1 MSALKPL
8 SLAQHFEAPDDFVGC
23 FGWLCGYSADAEFL
37 DDAVER
43 FTRQTRNQRAY
54 GGRIALALMLDPGN
68 PNVSLMDAP
77 GVLHLPIKDPG
88 HKPFALLHA
97 KVAVLGFRHIKD
109 ARDWQLRLLVSTGN
123 WTRATLEDNLDLVWR
138 SDLSSKD
145 LHASDDAVR
154 RGCADIKAAWEM
166 LDWLRRDFDTRVL
179 AAVPQERK
187 DTESGSASRLF
198 EDWVTQA
205 SREAAGTPPR
215 YFDNRKRSL
224 LEQLPAMIE
233 RTGDTVARNYLAMGS
248 GFYESSATPN
258 AIPSVLN
265 RIVNTLQGSGGKRLL
280 AGSRTIDVFV
290 NPKGCQAVADS
301 VQALNAADWT
311 VRKAG
316 QPGYFGQNARRA
328 LHAKFIFSANESQN
342 SNTCKSAWVYL
353 GSGNLTGPGFAHKM
367 ARNGG
372 NLEAGVVFAP
382 DPLYWKSGEDIPP
395 EQVLTH
401 VLPVQ
406 REDDFNHN
414 PNGLVAGGDMPERE
428 PDFIAAPVAWLFWH
442 EEDRAGWLQAP
453 DHVLEPFD
461 VLDEAGKV
469 CQRDATGGIIWSG
482 RQPRQVQI
490 RWTAGGQT
498 RHSSV
503 PILDEFGRFAAT
515 ALPAIDLLEEAWWQL
530 ANFPMPPDDEDLSPA
545 SDFEPSAHLN
555 QPPGTTSS
563 SAQYPVRQMMQLIEN
578 IAAKQTA
585 VSQADWS
592 TWCARLEQCLVQA
605 AGNAVIKAFSDLE
618 INPLG
623 PLWQPPF
630 RPDFAKTADTP
641 DGQRYEDV
649 LHRVEINWKVAEF
662 NKIGAWQ

>member
-1 MSALKPL
+1 MSAWKPL
-8 SLAQHFEAPDDFVGC
+8 SLAQHFEAPDDFIGY

-68 PNVSLMDAP
+68 PNVSLTDAP
-77 GVLHLPIKDPG
+77 GVLHLPIKDPVD
-88 HKPFALLHA
+88 KPFALLHA
-97 KVAVLGFRHIKD
+97 KVALLGFRPIKD
-109 ARDWQLRLLVSTGN
+109 AWNWQLRLLVSTGN
-123 WTRATLEDNLDLVWR
+123 WTRATLEDSLDLVWR

-145 LHASDDAVR
+145 LQASDDSVR

-166 LDWLRRDFDTRVL
+166 LDWLRRYFDARVL
-179 AAVPQERK
+179 AAVPRERNE
-187 DTESGSASRLF
+187 TESGSASRLF
-198 EDWVTQA
+198 ENWISQA
-205 SREAAGTPPR
+205 SREAAGIAPR
-215 YFDNRKRSL
+215 YFDNRERSL

-233 RTGDTVARNYLAMGS
+233 RTGATVARNYLAMGS

-265 RIVNTLQGSGGKRLL
+265 HIVNTLQGNGGKRLL
-280 AGSRTIDVFV
+280 TGWPTLDVFV

-301 VQALNAADWT
+301 VQAMSAARWT
-311 VRKAG
+311 VRAAK
-316 QPGYFGQNARRA
+316 QPGYFGQNARRV
-328 LHAKFIFSANESQN
+328 LHAKFIFSANECQN
-342 SNTCKSAWVYL
+342 SNTCNSAWVYL

-367 ARNGG
+367 VRNGG

-382 DPLYWKSGEDIPP
+382 GPLYWKSGEDIPP

-442 EEDRAGWLQAP
+442 EEDHAGWLQAP
-453 DHVLEPFD
+453 DNVLEPFD
-461 VLDEAGKV
+461 VLDEAGKA
-469 CQRDATGGIIWSG
+469 CQRDANGGIIWSG
-482 RQPRQVQI
+482 RQPRQVPI

-515 ALPAIDLLEEAWWQL
+515 ALPAIDLEEAWWQL
-530 ANFPMPPDDEDLSPA
+530 ANFPMPPDDEVLPPA
-545 SDFEPSAHLN
+545 SDFEPPAHLN
-555 QPPGTTSS
+555 QPCAATAL
-563 SAQYPVRQMMQLIEN
+563 AQYPVRQMMQLIEN

-592 TWCARLEQCLVQA
+592 AWCARLEQSLIQA
-605 AGNAVIKAFSDLE
+605 AGNAVLKAFSDFA
-618 INPLG
+618 INPLS

-630 RPDFAKTADTP
+630 RPHFAETAYSS

-649 LHRVEINWKVAEF
+649 LRRVETHWRVAGL
-662 NKIGAWQ
+662 NNIGAWK